1 MSSQTVSMRSRD
13 LISTMPDEVL
23 GKILSLLPTKLAAST
38 SVLSKRWRNLLSLV
52 DTLDFSDDTDNNN
65 PGGFSDFV
73 DATLSLL
80 SNSDSIVKSFSL
92 SCTHANSRLD
102 GWIRTILERGFSELH
117 LKTGSMHCIESQHFT
132 SNALVQLT
140 LYGLFCFDALPVPHP
155 RGGVFFPNLKTLN
168 LVSVL
173 FSDDNVF
180 ECLISGCPLLDVLL
194 LHYGDPSASNGLGL
208 CSSIGVSNPSVKRL
222 TVSYR
227 FLAHLE
233 APDVEV
239 FRTPSLV
246 YFEYSCYATRRYLVD
261 FKSLVEARLDLRSCR
276 EEERVV
282 VFKEDGSDGEEVDFM
297 EYNNDN
303 GDDDDIEDE
312 DDSEAIL
319 DLESS
324 EQDSDEDDNDSGS
337 DDDDDDDDVPDV
349 TDLVAGISNVKTLR
363 LSSYSL
369 EVFYLYC
376 KSMPVFHNLRT
387 LSFESDKERG
397 WQVLP
402 LLLNNSPN
410 LETLAIKGLVHKVTD
425 RCGDA
430 CVCIAKKKKKKME
443 EEAEICCLSACQV
456 KVLNIS
462 GYGGTRR
469 ELKQMRHFL
478 GNLKCLYTVKV
489 GVKAKKHGEDDNG
502 NNNYQRITSALT
514 KLPIAS
520 SNCQIHF
527 LCFLSYKENYFE

>member
-1 MSSQTVSMRSRD
+1 MSAQKVSMRCRD
-13 LISTMPDEVL
+13 LISSMPDEVL
-23 GKILSLLPTKLAAST
+23 GKILSLLPTRLAAST
-38 SVLSKRWRNLLSLV
+38 AVLSKRWRNLLSLV
-52 DTLDFSDDTDNNN
+52 DTLDFSDEIGN
-65 PGGFSDFV
+65 PEGFSGFV
-73 DATLSLL
+73 DTTLDLL
-80 SNSDSIVKSFSL
+80 SNSHSIVKSFSL
-92 SCTHANSRLD
+92 SCKHENSRVD
-102 GWIRTILERGFSELH
+102 SWIRTVLESGFLELH
-117 LKTGSMHCIESQHFT
+117 LKIVSMQSIESQLFT
-132 SNALVQLT
+132 SNTLVQLT
-140 LYGLFCFDALPVPHP
+140 LYGGFCFDGTLTPP

-168 LVSVL
+168 LVSVW
-173 FSDDNVF
+173 FWDDNMF
-180 ECLISGCPLLDVLL
+180 EFLISGCPLLDVLL
-194 LHYGDPSASNGLGL
+194 LHYGASDGLGL
-208 CSSIGVSNPSVKRL
+208 SSSIGVSNPSLKRL
-222 TVSYR
+222 TVSYH
-227 FLAHLE
+227 FL
-233 APDVEV
+233 APDVEL

-246 YFEYSCYATRRYLVD
+246 YFDYSGYATRQYRVD
-261 FKSLVEARLDLRSCR
+261 FSSLVEARLDLRSCR
-276 EEERVV
+276 EEPVV
-282 VFKEDGSDGEEVDFM
+282 VVKEDGEVDV
-297 EYNNDN
+297 NDD
-303 GDDDDIEDE
+303 GSAFGEDDDDIEDI
-312 DDSEAIL
+312 EAIL

-324 EQDSDEDDNDSGS
+324 DEQVSDEDDNDSGS
-337 DDDDDDDDVPDV
+337 GSGEDDDDDDVPDV

-376 KSMPVFHNLRT
+376 KSMPVFQNLVT

-430 CVCIAKKKKKKME
+430 CVCIAKKRKKKME
-443 EEAEICCLSACQV
+443 EEEVCCLSACQV

-478 GNLKCLYTVKV
+478 GNLKSLVTVKV
-489 GVKAKKHGEDDNG
+489 GVKAKNHEEDDNF

-520 SNCQIHF
+520 SSNCQV
-527 LCFLSYKENYFE
+527 YFF